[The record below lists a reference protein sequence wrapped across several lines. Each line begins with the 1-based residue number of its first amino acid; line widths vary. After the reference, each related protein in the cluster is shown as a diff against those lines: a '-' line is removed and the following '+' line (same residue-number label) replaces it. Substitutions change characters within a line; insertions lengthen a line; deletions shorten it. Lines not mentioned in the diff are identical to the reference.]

1 MDLGSHRPFLISGM
15 IVIFFISG
23 RMVRLRLIFFLSD
36 VLIMLMF
43 KLQTASLFK
52 DGHVIDF
59 ENEFIKQLDLKY
71 SSNSKLLQM
80 LNIFIEA

>member
-43 KLQTASLFK
+43 KLLF
-52 DGHVIDF
+52 
-59 ENEFIKQLDLKY
+59 
-71 SSNSKLLQM
+71 
-80 LNIFIEA
+80 

>member
-1 MDLGSHRPFLISGM
+1 
-15 IVIFFISG
+15 
-23 RMVRLRLIFFLSD
+23 
-36 VLIMLMF
+36 MLMF
-43 KLQTASLFK
+43 KLQTASLLK

-80 LNIFIEA
+80 LNIFIEAWDSWKECSSMYLGLWNTTRWWSECKMED